1 MEVTQHVSKC
11 YQANMHSLPFG
22 KKKKKGRVIDGH
34 ELVMESIFGNTYI
47 IPPPRNSFV
56 ALFSVGEFANKG

>member
-1 MEVTQHVSKC
+1 MYPSVIKLTCTVC
-11 YQANMHSLPFG
+11 PLG